1 MRLVYEANPIS
12 FLVEQAGYRATDGNT
27 DILNIKPGS
36 LHQRVPLIFGS
47 EEEVIKYESLIKKK
61 QEFKNSYEEIKC

>member
-1 MRLVYEANPIS
+1 ME
-12 FLVEQAGYRATDGNT
+12 TT

-47 EEEVIKYESLIKKK
+47 EEEVIKYESLNK
-61 QEFKNSYEEIKC
+61 